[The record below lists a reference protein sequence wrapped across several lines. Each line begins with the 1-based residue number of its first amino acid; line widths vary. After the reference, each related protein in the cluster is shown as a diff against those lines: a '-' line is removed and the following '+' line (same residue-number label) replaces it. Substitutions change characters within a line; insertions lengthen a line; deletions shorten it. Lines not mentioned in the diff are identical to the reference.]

1 MTQIINR
8 DAADKT
14 KGFRLQKLRAAR
26 LLLEASS
33 ENSHVN
39 FYYAAIEVEEDVTII
54 KTTDFTTEQIIE
66 EDKNFDPESNFT
78 LFSGA
83 VINTLVSFF
92 DIYIGKWQKSY
103 STLFTFNF
111 YTTTNFG
118 KERKDKLSDG
128 TKIVL
133 PKKPILETLQNKSE
147 ITDEAASLIKSVLID
162 EYKDQYKKIEGNG
175 HLKAL
180 EDMPLD
186 DFKSFLNKITWL
198 SGQED
203 ESALQEIAEK
213 LIKESNYY
221 QISMSGKEQL
231 ILAKLLD
238 KIDEKQ
244 HFQDYAERFI
254 NSAEVHLIFKMAESE
269 INESL
274 LDPIWKDL
282 QELSL
287 KISDKRNLEEKI
299 LDVCPTY
306 PKSRIATLAR
316 KACNSKTEEDA
327 SNKSFLSLKYR
338 VFEACD
344 DYFFDHQKLEKDVDQ
359 KCIDM
364 TIKILQEK
372 AVSSVEELK
381 KDYTYSVSNRETI
394 NSIVLN
400 LIDSCLVS
408 LDEEKSK

>member
-14 KGFRLQKLRAAR
+14 KGFRLQKLRAAK

-33 ENSHVN
+33 ENSYVN

-54 KTTDFTTEQIIE
+54 KTIDFNTEQIIE
-66 EDKNFDPESNFT
+66 EDKNFSPDSNFT
-78 LFSGA
+78 IFSNA
-83 VINTLVSFF
+83 VLNTLVSFF

-118 KERKDKLSDG
+118 KERKENLSDG
-128 TKIVL
+128 TKIEL
-133 PKKPILETLQNKSE
+133 PKKPILDTLQKKSE
-147 ITDEAASLIKSVLID
+147 ITDEIATLIKAILVA
-162 EYKDQYKKIEGNG
+162 EYKEQYEKIEGKG
-175 HLKAL
+175 HLITL
-180 EDMPLD
+180 EEMSLD
-186 DFKSFLNKITWL
+186 DFKTFLNKITWL

-203 ESALQEIAEK
+203 ESSLQETTEK
-213 LIKESNYY
+213 LIKESSYY

-244 HFQDYAERFI
+244 HFKDYAERFI
-254 NSAEVHLIFKMAESE
+254 NSAEVQLIFKMAESE

-287 KISDKRNLEEKI
+287 KITDKRNLEEKI

-306 PKSRIATLAR
+306 PKSKIATLAR

-344 DYFFDHQKLEKDVDQ
+344 DHFFDHRKLEKGVDQ
-359 KCIDM
+359 NSID
-364 TIKILQEK
+364 TIIKALQEK
-372 AVSSVEELK
+372 AASSIEELK
-381 KDYTYSVSNRETI
+381 KDYTYSVSNRETV

-400 LIDSCLVS
+400 LIDSCFVS
-408 LDEEKSK
+408 LDEETSK

>member
-14 KGFRLQKLRAAR
+14 KGFRLQKLRAVR
-26 LLLEASS
+26 LLLDASS
-33 ENSHVN
+33 ENAYVN

-54 KTTDFTTEQIIE
+54 KTIDFTTEQIIE
-66 EDKNFDPESNFT
+66 EDKNFSPESNFT
-78 LFSGA
+78 IFSGA
-83 VINTLVSFF
+83 VLNTLVSFF

-103 STLFTFNF
+103 STLFAFNF

-118 KERKDKLSDG
+118 KERKDKFADG
-128 TKIVL
+128 TKIEL
-133 PKKPILETLQNKSE
+133 PKESILKTLQKKSE
-147 ITDEAASLIKSVLID
+147 ITDEAATLIKAILVE
-162 EYKDQYKKIEGNG
+162 EYKDQYKAREGSG

-186 DFKSFLNKITWL
+186 GFKSFLNKITWL

-203 ESALQEIAEK
+203 ESDLQRITEK
-213 LIKESNYY
+213 LIKESSYY

-231 ILAKLLD
+231 ILAALLD

-244 HFQDYAERFI
+244 HFKDYAERFI

-282 QELSL
+282 QELSF
-287 KISDKRNLEEKI
+287 KITDKRNLEEKI

-306 PKSRIATLAR
+306 PKSKIATLAR

-344 DYFFDHQKLEKDVDQ
+344 DYYFEHEKLEIGVDQ
-359 KCIDM
+359 SSVDM

-372 AVSSVEELK
+372 AASSVEELK
-381 KDYTYSVSNRETI
+381 KDYTYSVSNKETL

-400 LIDSCLVS
+400 LIDSCFVS

>member
-26 LLLEASS
+26 LLLEAAS
-33 ENSHVN
+33 EKSNVN
-39 FYYAAIEVEEDVTII
+39 FFYAAIEVEEDVTII
-54 KTTDFTTEQIIE
+54 KTSDFVTEQIIE
-66 EDKNFDPESNFT
+66 EDKNYDPDSNFT
-78 LFSGA
+78 IFTDA

-92 DIYIGKWQKSY
+92 DIYVGKWQKSHT
-103 STLFTFNF
+103 TLFTFNF

-118 KERKDKLSDG
+118 KERKENLSDG
-128 TKIVL
+128 TKVEL
-133 PKKPILETLQNKSE
+133 PKEPILKALQEKSE
-147 ITDEAASLIKSVLID
+147 ITDQTAGVIKAILIA
-162 EYKDQYKKIEGNG
+162 EYKKQYEKMEGNG
-175 HLKAL
+175 YLKAL
-180 EDMPLD
+180 EEISIDE
-186 DFKSFLNKITWL
+186 FKIFLKKITWL

-203 ESALQEIAEK
+203 ETTLQGIVEK

-231 ILAKLLD
+231 ILAKILD

-244 HFQDYAERFI
+244 NFKDYAERFI
-254 NSAEVHLIFKMAESE
+254 NSAEVQLIFKMAESE
-269 INESL
+269 VNEAL

-282 QELSL
+282 HELSL
-287 KISDKRNLEEKI
+287 TITDKRNLEEKI

-306 PKSRIATLAR
+306 PSSKISTLAR

-344 DYFFDHQKLEKDVDQ
+344 DHFFDHEKLKHGVDS
-359 KCIDM
+359 KSIDT
-364 TIKILQEK
+364 TIKALQEK
-372 AVSSVEELK
+372 AANSVEELK
-381 KDYTYSVSNRETI
+381 KDYTYTISNRETV

-400 LIDSCLVS
+400 LIDSCFIS
-408 LDEEKSK
+408 LDEEKSE